1 MEMLEIIEK
10 INHLNAIKKEREL
23 TEEELSELKKYRSM
37 YLENF
42 KGNLRNILN
51 NTKVIDEEGND
62 ITPSKKGNN

>member
-23 TEEELSELKKYRSM
+23 TGEELSELKDYRSM

>member
-23 TEEELSELKKYRSM
+23 TEEELSELKEYRSM